1 MDIASE
7 IIPMPYDKLPNP
19 KNVCLERISGLGAG
33 IYDIKTILMLAW
45 NGNMKVI
52 SNCIRCGK
60 EVVAY
65 RYNGEKAVY
74 CSRECRDYRTLQHC
88 LYCGE
93 EFYVQRWHLE
103 NGYGK
108 YCSRSCSSK
117 HNYPKI
123 NRLANREKLGEFTEL
138 QKQVIIGSLLGDG
151 SLHKPKNG
159 VNYHFSVAHCAKQ
172 KEYLEYKRQL
182 LYPFS
187 SEIDI
192 YSRLDKRYNH
202 IYTSHRFSTKSH
214 PYLTE
219 LEKLF
224 YTNRVKKIPLVL
236 IEQMAPIAL
245 AMWYLDDGNVA
256 KRTHQLASVCF
267 EFDELEEACEI
278 ISAKFDLMCYPQKS
292 RRIFIASES
301 NEKFIS
307 IIEPFTPT
315 SMRYKL

>member
-1 MDIASE
+1 
-7 IIPMPYDKLPNP
+7 MPYDKLPNP
-19 KNVCLERISGLGAG
+19 KNVCLERISGLGTG
-33 IYDIKTILMLAW
+33 IYDIKTILILAW
-45 NGNMKVI
+45 NGDLLSIFN
-52 SNCIRCGK
+52 
-60 EVVAY
+60 
-65 RYNGEKAVY
+65 
-74 CSRECRDYRTLQHC
+74 TC
-88 LYCGE
+88 LYCGKV
-93 EFYVQRWHLE
+93 FKTDNWHVK

-108 YCSRSCSSK
+108 YCSRSCSSN

-182 LYPFS
+182 LYPFA

-192 YSRLDKRYNH
+192 YSRHDKRYDH

-236 IEQMAPIAL
+236 IEQMEPIAL
-245 AMWYLDDGNVA
+245 AVWYLDDGNVA
-256 KRTHQLASVCF
+256 KRTHQIASVCF
-267 EFDELEEACEI
+267 EFDELKEACEI
-278 ISAKFDLMCYPQKS
+278 ISAKFDLKCYPQES
-292 RRIFIASES
+292 RRTFIASES